1 MTALILSCAF
11 LLAAPENDVDAFF
24 REFAAKRDGI
34 AALQAAFTQ
43 KTILPDET
51 LEAKGTILF
60 VKPRRILFRTEDPER
75 VTLVDDLQGYEYDP
89 EIRQLQV
96 FDIEAN
102 PRADI
107 FFLGFT
113 NDINR
118 LREAYDLTLFDVEG
132 EPKGKHGIRIRP
144 KADSGDEAY
153 FVEVNLYL
161 RDKDFLPHRIHIQN
175 DEEAQVVIEVAEPD
189 TAVRPEP
196 KQTQIFVEEKTK
208 IVENDRVREVVGPG
222 GQWMPDA
229 ILLPPEIQTAAPAPA
244 PPTAE
249 EAKAPEAAGT
259 PDAPEEAAPA
269 PAEKPEAAKA
279 VEAPAPPADTAD
291 EAAPAKR
298 NPKQIGGK
306 KASPDAGKDR

>member
-1 MTALILSCAF
+1 MTALILSCAC
-11 LLAAPENDVDAFF
+11 LLAAPESDVDAFF

-51 LEAKGTILF
+51 LEAAGTILF
-60 VKPRRILFRTEDPER
+60 VKPRRIVFRTDDPER
-75 VTLVDDLQGYEYDP
+75 VTLVDNDRGYEYDP
-89 EIRQLQV
+89 EIRQLQM

-132 EPKGKHGIRIRP
+132 EPKGKRGIRIRP
-144 KADSGDEAY
+144 RADSGDEAY

-161 RDKDFLPHRIHIQN
+161 RDQDFLPHRIHIQN
-175 DEEAQVVIEVAEPD
+175 DAEAQVVIEVAEPD

-196 KQTQIFVEEKTK
+196 KQTQIFIEEKTK

-222 GQWMPDA
+222 GQWLPDA
-229 ILLPPEIQTAAPAPA
+229 ILLPPERPKADPAPA
-244 PPTAE
+244 PPAAE
-249 EAKAPEAAGT
+249 TAPEADQPPA
-259 PDAPEEAAPA
+259 APGEAPA
-269 PAEKPEAAKA
+269 PAEKPEAAKT
-279 VEAPAPPADTAD
+279 VENPSPPADTAD

-298 NPKQIGGK
+298 NPKQIGGR
-306 KASPDAGKDR
+306 KASPDAGKNR

>member
-1 MTALILSCAF
+1 MTALILSCAC
-11 LLAAPENDVDAFF
+11 LLAAPESDVDAFF

-51 LEAKGTILF
+51 LEAAGTILF
-60 VKPRRILFRTEDPER
+60 VKPRRIVFRTDDPER
-75 VTLVDDLQGYEYDP
+75 VTLVDNDRGYEYDP
-89 EIRQLQV
+89 EIRQLQM

-118 LREAYDLTLFDVEG
+118 LREAYDLTLFDVKD
-132 EPKGKHGIRIRP
+132 EPKGKRGIRIRP
-144 KADSGDEAY
+144 RADSGDEAY

-161 RDKDFLPHRIHIQN
+161 RDQDFLPHRIHIQN
-175 DEEAQVVIEVAEPD
+175 DAEAQVVIEVAEPD

-229 ILLPPEIQTAAPAPA
+229 ILLPPEPPKADPAPA
-244 PPTAE
+244 PPAAE
-249 EAKAPEAAGT
+249 TAPEADQPPA
-259 PDAPEEAAPA
+259 APEEAPA
-269 PAEKPEAAKA
+269 PAETPEAAKT
-279 VEAPAPPADTAD
+279 VENPAPPADTAD
-291 EAAPAKR
+291 GAAPAKR
-298 NPKQIGGK
+298 NPKQIGGR
-306 KASPDAGKDR
+306 KASPDAGKNR

>member
-1 MTALILSCAF
+1 MTALILSCAC
-11 LLAAPENDVDAFF
+11 LLAAPESDVDAFF

-51 LEAKGTILF
+51 LEAAGTILF
-60 VKPRRILFRTEDPER
+60 VKPRRIVFRTDDPER
-75 VTLVDDLQGYEYDP
+75 VTLVDNDRGYEYDP
-89 EIRQLQV
+89 EIRQLQM

-118 LREAYDLTLFDVEG
+118 LREAYDLTLFDVKD
-132 EPKGKHGIRIRP
+132 EPKGKRGIRIRP
-144 KADSGDEAY
+144 RADSGDEAY

-161 RDKDFLPHRIHIQN
+161 RDQDFLPHRIHIQN
-175 DEEAQVVIEVAEPD
+175 DAEAQVVIEVAEPD

-222 GQWMPDA
+222 GQWLPDA
-229 ILLPPEIQTAAPAPA
+229 ILLPPEPPKADPAPA
-244 PPTAE
+244 PPAAE
-249 EAKAPEAAGT
+249 TAPEADQPPA
-259 PDAPEEAAPA
+259 APEEAPA
-269 PAEKPEAAKA
+269 PAETPEAAKT
-279 VEAPAPPADTAD
+279 VETPAPPADTAD
-291 EAAPAKR
+291 GAAPAKR
-298 NPKQIGGK
+298 NPKQIGGR
-306 KASPDAGKDR
+306 KASPDAGKNR

>member
-1 MTALILSCAF
+1 MTALILSCAC
-11 LLAAPENDVDAFF
+11 LLAAPESDVDAFF

-51 LEAKGTILF
+51 LEAAGTILF
-60 VKPRRILFRTEDPER
+60 VKPRRIVFRTDDPER
-75 VTLVDDLQGYEYDP
+75 VTLVDNDRGYEYDP
-89 EIRQLQV
+89 EIRQLQM

-118 LREAYDLTLFDVEG
+118 LREAYDLTLFDVKD
-132 EPKGKHGIRIRP
+132 EPKGKRGIRIRP
-144 KADSGDEAY
+144 RADSGDEAY

-161 RDKDFLPHRIHIQN
+161 RDQDFLPHRIHIQN
-175 DEEAQVVIEVAEPD
+175 DAEAQVVIEVAEPD

-229 ILLPPEIQTAAPAPA
+229 ILLPPEPPKADPAPA
-244 PPTAE
+244 PPAAE
-249 EAKAPEAAGT
+249 TAPEADQPPA
-259 PDAPEEAAPA
+259 APEEAPA
-269 PAEKPEAAKA
+269 PAETPEAAKT
-279 VEAPAPPADTAD
+279 VETPAPPADTAD

-298 NPKQIGGK
+298 NPKQIGGR
-306 KASPDAGKDR
+306 KASPDAGKNR

>member
-1 MTALILSCAF
+1 MTALILSCAC
-11 LLAAPENDVDAFF
+11 LLAAPESDVDAFF

-51 LEAKGTILF
+51 LEAAGTILF
-60 VKPRRILFRTEDPER
+60 VKPRRIVFRTDDPER
-75 VTLVDDLQGYEYDP
+75 VTLVDNDRGYEYDP
-89 EIRQLQV
+89 EIRQLQM

-118 LREAYDLTLFDVEG
+118 LREAYDLTLFDVKD
-132 EPKGKHGIRIRP
+132 EPKGKRGIRIRP
-144 KADSGDEAY
+144 RADSGDEAY

-161 RDKDFLPHRIHIQN
+161 RDQDFLPHRIHIQN
-175 DEEAQVVIEVAEPD
+175 DAEAQVVIEVAEPD

-229 ILLPPEIQTAAPAPA
+229 ILLPPEPPKADPAPA
-244 PPTAE
+244 PPA
-249 EAKAPEAAGT
+249 AKTAPEADQPPA
-259 PDAPEEAAPA
+259 APEEAPA
-269 PAEKPEAAKA
+269 PAETPEAAKT
-279 VEAPAPPADTAD
+279 VEPPAPPADTAD
-291 EAAPAKR
+291 GAAPAKR
-298 NPKQIGGK
+298 NPKQIGGR
-306 KASPDAGKDR
+306 KASPDAGKNR

>member
-1 MTALILSCAF
+1 MTALILSCAC
-11 LLAAPENDVDAFF
+11 LLAAPESDVDAFF

-51 LEAKGTILF
+51 LEAAGTILF
-60 VKPRRILFRTEDPER
+60 VKPRRIVFRTDDPER
-75 VTLVDDLQGYEYDP
+75 VTLVDNDRGYEYDP
-89 EIRQLQV
+89 EIRQLQM

-118 LREAYDLTLFDVEG
+118 LREAYDLTLFDVKD
-132 EPKGKHGIRIRP
+132 EPKGKRGIRIRP
-144 KADSGDEAY
+144 RADSGDEAY

-161 RDKDFLPHRIHIQN
+161 RDQDFLPHRIHIQN
-175 DEEAQVVIEVAEPD
+175 DAEAQVVIEVAEPD
-189 TAVRPEP
+189 TVVRPEP
-196 KQTQIFVEEKTK
+196 KQTQIFVGEKTK

-229 ILLPPEIQTAAPAPA
+229 ILLPPEPPKADPAPA
-244 PPTAE
+244 PPA
-249 EAKAPEAAGT
+249 AKTAPEADQPPA
-259 PDAPEEAAPA
+259 APEEAPA
-269 PAEKPEAAKA
+269 PAETPEAAKT
-279 VEAPAPPADTAD
+279 VETPAPPADTAD

-298 NPKQIGGK
+298 NPKQIGGR
-306 KASPDAGKDR
+306 KASPDAGKNR

>member
-1 MTALILSCAF
+1 MTALILSCAC
-11 LLAAPENDVDAFF
+11 LLAAPESDVDAFF

-51 LEAKGTILF
+51 LEAAGTILF
-60 VKPRRILFRTEDPER
+60 VKPRRIVFRTDDPER
-75 VTLVDDLQGYEYDP
+75 VTLVDNDRGYEYDP
-89 EIRQLQV
+89 EIRQLQM

-118 LREAYDLTLFDVEG
+118 LREAYDLTLFDVKD
-132 EPKGKHGIRIRP
+132 EPKGKRGIRIRP
-144 KADSGDEAY
+144 RADSGDEAY

-161 RDKDFLPHRIHIQN
+161 RDQDFLPHRIHIQN
-175 DEEAQVVIEVAEPD
+175 DAEAQVVIEVAEPD

-222 GQWMPDA
+222 GQWLPDA
-229 ILLPPEIQTAAPAPA
+229 ILLPPEPPKADPAPA
-244 PPTAE
+244 PPA
-249 EAKAPEAAGT
+249 AKTAPEADQPPA
-259 PDAPEEAAPA
+259 APEEAPA
-269 PAEKPEAAKA
+269 PAETPEAAKT
-279 VEAPAPPADTAD
+279 VETPAPPADTAD

>member
-1 MTALILSCAF
+1 MTALILSCAC
-11 LLAAPENDVDAFF
+11 LLAAPESDVDAFF

-51 LEAKGTILF
+51 LEAAGTILF
-60 VKPRRILFRTEDPER
+60 VKPRRIVFRTDDPER
-75 VTLVDDLQGYEYDP
+75 VTLVDNDRGYEYDP
-89 EIRQLQV
+89 EIRQVQM

-118 LREAYDLTLFDVEG
+118 LREAYDLTLFDVKD
-132 EPKGKHGIRIRP
+132 EPKGKRGIRIRP
-144 KADSGDEAY
+144 RADSGDEAY

-161 RDKDFLPHRIHIQN
+161 RDQDFLPHRIHIQN
-175 DEEAQVVIEVAEPD
+175 DAEAQVVIEVAEPD

-222 GQWMPDA
+222 GQWLPDA
-229 ILLPPEIQTAAPAPA
+229 ILLPPEPPKADPAPA
-244 PPTAE
+244 PPA
-249 EAKAPEAAGT
+249 AKTAPEADQPPA
-259 PDAPEEAAPA
+259 APEEAPA
-269 PAEKPEAAKA
+269 PAETPEAAKT
-279 VEAPAPPADTAD
+279 VETPAPPADTAD
-291 EAAPAKR
+291 GAAPAKR

>member
-11 LLAAPENDVDAFF
+11 LLSAPENDVDAFF

-60 VKPRRILFRTEDPER
+60 VKPRRIVFRTDDPER
-75 VTLVDDLQGYEYDP
+75 VTLVDNDQGYEYDP

-208 IVENDRVREVVGPG
+208 IVENDRVREVVGSG
-222 GQWMPDA
+222 GQWLPDA
-229 ILLPPEIQTAAPAPA
+229 ILLPPEPPTASPAPA
-244 PPTAE
+244 PPASET
-249 EAKAPEAAGT
+249 APEAAET
-259 PDAPEEAAPA
+259 PDAPEAAPA
-269 PAEKPEAAKA
+269 PAEKPETAKT
-279 VEAPAPPADTAD
+279 VEAPAPAADTAD

-306 KASPDAGKDR
+306 KSSPDAGEDR

>member
-1 MTALILSCAF
+1 MTALILSCAC
-11 LLAAPENDVDAFF
+11 LLAAPESDVDAFF

-51 LEAKGTILF
+51 LEAAGTILF
-60 VKPRRILFRTEDPER
+60 VKPRRIVFRTDDPER
-75 VTLVDDLQGYEYDP
+75 VTLVDNDRGYEYDP
-89 EIRQLQV
+89 EIRQLQM

-102 PRADI
+102 PRTDI

-132 EPKGKHGIRIRP
+132 EPKGKRGIRIRP
-144 KADSGDEAY
+144 RADSGDEAY

-161 RDKDFLPHRIHIQN
+161 RDQDFLPHRIHIQN
-175 DEEAQVVIEVAEPD
+175 DAEAQVVIEVAEPD

-196 KQTQIFVEEKTK
+196 KQTQIFIEEKTK

-222 GQWMPDA
+222 GQWLPDA
-229 ILLPPEIQTAAPAPA
+229 ILLPPEPPKADPAPA
-244 PPTAE
+244 PTAAE
-249 EAKAPEAAGT
+249 TAPEADQPPA
-259 PDAPEEAAPA
+259 APGEAPA
-269 PAEKPEAAKA
+269 PAEKPEAAKT
-279 VEAPAPPADTAD
+279 VENPSPPADTAD

-298 NPKQIGGK
+298 NPKQIGGR
-306 KASPDAGKDR
+306 KASPDAGKNR

>member
-1 MTALILSCAF
+1 MTALILSCAC
-11 LLAAPENDVDAFF
+11 LLAAPESDVDAFF

-51 LEAKGTILF
+51 LEAAGTILF
-60 VKPRRILFRTEDPER
+60 VKPRRIVFRTDDPER
-75 VTLVDDLQGYEYDP
+75 VTLVDNDRGYEYDP
-89 EIRQLQV
+89 EIRQLQM

-118 LREAYDLTLFDVEG
+118 LREAYDLTLFDVKD
-132 EPKGKHGIRIRP
+132 EPKGKRGIRIRP
-144 KADSGDEAY
+144 RADSGDEAY

-161 RDKDFLPHRIHIQN
+161 RDQDFLPHRIHIQN
-175 DEEAQVVIEVAEPD
+175 DAEAQVVIEVAEPD

-222 GQWMPDA
+222 GQWLPDA
-229 ILLPPEIQTAAPAPA
+229 ILLPPEPPKADPAPA
-244 PPTAE
+244 PPA
-249 EAKAPEAAGT
+249 AKTAPEADQPPA
-259 PDAPEEAAPA
+259 APEEAPA
-269 PAEKPEAAKA
+269 PAETPEAAKT
-279 VEAPAPPADTAD
+279 VETPAPPADTAD
-291 EAAPAKR
+291 GAAPAKR
-298 NPKQIGGK
+298 NPKQIGGR
-306 KASPDAGKDR
+306 KASPDAGKNR

>member
-1 MTALILSCAF
+1 MTALILSCAC
-11 LLAAPENDVDAFF
+11 LLAAPESDVDAFF

-51 LEAKGTILF
+51 LEAAGTILF
-60 VKPRRILFRTEDPER
+60 VKPRRIVFRTDDPER
-75 VTLVDDLQGYEYDP
+75 VTLVDNDRGYEYDP
-89 EIRQLQV
+89 EIRQLQM

-118 LREAYDLTLFDVEG
+118 LREAYDLTLFDVKD
-132 EPKGKHGIRIRP
+132 EPKGKRGIRIRP
-144 KADSGDEAY
+144 RADSGDEAY

-161 RDKDFLPHRIHIQN
+161 RDQDFLPHRIHIQN
-175 DEEAQVVIEVAEPD
+175 DAEAQVVIEVAEPD

-229 ILLPPEIQTAAPAPA
+229 ILLPPEPPKADPAPA
-244 PPTAE
+244 PPA
-249 EAKAPEAAGT
+249 AKTAPEADQPPA
-259 PDAPEEAAPA
+259 APEEAPA
-269 PAEKPEAAKA
+269 PAETPEAAKT
-279 VEAPAPPADTAD
+279 VETPAPPADTAD

-298 NPKQIGGK
+298 NPKQIGGR
-306 KASPDAGKDR
+306 KASPDAGKNR